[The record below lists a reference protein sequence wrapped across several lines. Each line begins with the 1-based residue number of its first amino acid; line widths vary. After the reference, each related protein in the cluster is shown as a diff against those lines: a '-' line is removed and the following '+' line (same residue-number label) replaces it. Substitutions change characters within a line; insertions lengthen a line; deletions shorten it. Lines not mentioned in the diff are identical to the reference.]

1 MAAGAVGGFA
11 LWSVIFPADLVKSRI
26 QVNSLE
32 GTFFTVTLDIIRKD
46 GKAYDFIIMMLN
58 PLLILSLHLGLTND
72 SCTVTSCYL
81 PQHFLNK
88 ASYSWQS
95 TFEIIFS
102 LKRNKV
108 FKITVLIWSLSG
120 FYYISSISLF
130 RGFVCT
136 RLAFKSTYKTC

>member
-58 PLLILSLHLGLTND
+58 HLLNLSLHLGLTND
-72 SCTVTSCYL
+72 SCTVTVCYL
-81 PQHFLNK
+81 P
-88 ASYSWQS
+88 
-95 TFEIIFS
+95 
-102 LKRNKV
+102 
-108 FKITVLIWSLSG
+108 
-120 FYYISSISLF
+120 
-130 RGFVCT
+130 
-136 RLAFKSTYKTC
+136 

>member
-58 PLLILSLHLGLTND
+58 HLLNLSLHWELTNG
-72 SCTVTSCYL
+72 SCTVTVCYL
-81 PQHFLNK
+81 P
-88 ASYSWQS
+88 
-95 TFEIIFS
+95 
-102 LKRNKV
+102 
-108 FKITVLIWSLSG
+108 
-120 FYYISSISLF
+120 
-130 RGFVCT
+130 
-136 RLAFKSTYKTC
+136 